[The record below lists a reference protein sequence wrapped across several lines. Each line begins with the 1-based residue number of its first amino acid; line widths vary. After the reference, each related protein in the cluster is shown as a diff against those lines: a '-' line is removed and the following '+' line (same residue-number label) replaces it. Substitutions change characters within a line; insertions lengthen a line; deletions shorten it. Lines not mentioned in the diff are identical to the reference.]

1 MRVLGRNRLEE
12 FRDAHADARAPID
25 AWLAEAEAAAWR
37 SPSDIK
43 ARYRSASF
51 LSDNRVVFNLK
62 GNKYRLETKVNF
74 VHQIILIT
82 RIGTHAEYSKWV
94 T

>member
-1 MRVLGRNRLEE
+1 MRVLGRERLEE
-12 FRDAHADARAPID
+12 FRTRHADARAPID
-25 AWLAEAEAAAWR
+25 AWLAEADAAAWQ
-37 SPSDIK
+37 SPTDIK

-62 GNKYRLETKVNF
+62 GNKYRLETKLNF
-74 VHQIILIT
+74 EHQIVLIT